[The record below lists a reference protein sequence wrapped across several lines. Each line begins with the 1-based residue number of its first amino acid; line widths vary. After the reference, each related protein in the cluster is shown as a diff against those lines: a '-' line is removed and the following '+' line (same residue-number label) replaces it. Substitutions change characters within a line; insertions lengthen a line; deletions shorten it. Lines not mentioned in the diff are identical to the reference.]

1 MQHKIVEHL
10 AKPMRARIFFE
21 IHTVGEITTKQLLEK
36 FTDIPQPTLYRH
48 VKALLDAEIIKVVG
62 EKQIRGAVEKTYSV
76 NADLGLDIERIVLEN
91 DGAGY
96 FQLFSQFM
104 LGVMGEFKAY
114 SEAKD
119 IDIVQDSSAFTTAP
133 IYATTEEIHEALEKI
148 GELIMSLVQNEPT
161 PERKLRSLCLILTPP
176 RK

>member
-1 MQHKIVEHL
+1 MQPKIVEHL
-10 AKPMRARIFFE
+10 TKPIRTRIFFE
-21 IHTVGEITTKQLLEK
+21 IYSEGEMTTKQLLEK
-36 FTDIPQPTLYRH
+36 FADVPQPTLYRH

-62 EKQIRGAVEKTYSV
+62 EKRIRGAVEKTYSV
-76 NADLGLDIERIVLEN
+76 NVDFGSDIERIVLEN

-104 LGVMGEFKAY
+104 LGVMGEFKVY
-114 SEAKD
+114 SEVKD
-119 IDIVQDSSAFTTAP
+119 IDIVQDASAFTTAP

-148 GELIMSLVQNEPT
+148 GAVIMPLVQNEPT

-176 RK
+176 RR